1 MGRWSGGTPSLPTQL
16 PTKRAPD
23 GLASLRAA
31 VRSQPAHTHSHRAK
45 REEPGFRNPFCSLL
59 VVTLN
64 ELLFCHLC
72 HGGPVCLWESGD
84 ASQRSDSW
92 LHYLPHRRLPMGSPS
107 PRGIHAA
114 LIFCPHRD
122 PLFLR
127 WESTPFTPRS

>member
-31 VRSQPAHTHSHRAK
+31 VRLQPAHTHSHRAK

-72 HGGPVCLWESGD
+72 HGGPVCLWES
-84 ASQRSDSW
+84 
-92 LHYLPHRRLPMGSPS
+92 LEMPHRGQTPGSTTFPTEGS
-107 PRGIHAA
+107 QWGAHPPGA
-114 LIFCPHRD
+114 
-122 PLFLR
+122 
-127 WESTPFTPRS
+127 STLLSFSAHIETLSF